1 MIETQSG
8 RKIKTLRSDNGGEY
22 KSDPFLKVCQDEGIV
37 RHFTVRETPQQNGV
51 AERMNRTLLEKVR
64 CMLSNAGLGKAF
76 WAEAITYASHL
87 INRLPAAANEGKTPM
102 EVWESKLD
110 PRAKKALFMGFST
123 GVKGYRLWCP
133 DEKKFVVSRDV
144 TFDEAAMVNQNKH
157 EGEIEATKT
166 MSSSK

>member
-1 MIETQSG
+1 YLHIFG
-8 RKIKTLRSDNGGEY
+8 CPAY
-22 KSDPFLKVCQDEGIV
+22 YHV
-37 RHFTVRETPQQNGV
+37 R
-51 AERMNRTLLEKVR
+51 
-64 CMLSNAGLGKAF
+64 
-76 WAEAITYASHL
+76 
-87 INRLPAAANEGKTPM
+87 
-102 EVWESKLD
+102 ESKLD

-166 MSSSK
+166 MSSSKQVELLKTPVVPVRSDTTDTSPTIDSMKRTRMMKRRHLPKSL